1 VFPIGVYAYEFLIR
15 VPCPVGPNLQ
25 LSDHGIFEN
34 MLGHPAL
41 RQPGIYK
48 INIHESR
55 QNEA

>member
-1 VFPIGVYAYEFLIR
+1 MVMSVLGVYAYEILIR

-25 LSDHGIFEN
+25 LSDHGIFED

-48 INIHESR
+48 IRTS
-55 QNEA
+55 QFT